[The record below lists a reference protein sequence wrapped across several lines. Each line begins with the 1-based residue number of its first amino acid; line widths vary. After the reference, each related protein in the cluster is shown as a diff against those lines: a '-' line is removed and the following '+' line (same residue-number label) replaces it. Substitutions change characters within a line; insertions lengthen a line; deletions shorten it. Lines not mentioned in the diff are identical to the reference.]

1 MSGNVARLPP
11 PGRCPPPDDAQVR
24 VAVAASVSIAE
35 TLRRLG
41 RPDNSRLRA
50 QLRGWIAGAGADTS
64 HFLGQGHQRGRAGTA
79 PVRPAA
85 DVLVKHHRTGRT
97 RTAVL
102 RRCMRLMGIAELCA
116 VCGTGPMWQGR
127 PMVLEIDHVN
137 GDRDDDRLS
146 NLRFL
151 CPNCHAVTGTWCRAP
166 RRRPAG

>member
-1 MSGNVARLPP
+1 MSGDLARRRPAP
-11 PGRCPPPDDAQVR
+11 SDAQVR
-24 VAVAASVSIAE
+24 EAVAASVSIAE

-41 RPDNSRLRA
+41 RPDNSRQRA

-64 HFLGQGHQRGRAGTA
+64 HFLGQGHQRGKAGPT

-85 DVLVKHHRTGRT
+85 EVLVENQGTGRT

-102 RRCMRLMGIAELCA
+102 RRCMRLMGVAELCA
-116 VCGTGPMWQGR
+116 VCGTGPTWRGR
-127 PMVLEIDHVN
+127 PMPLEIDHVN
-137 GDRDDDRLS
+137 GDRHDDRLS

-151 CPNCHAVTGTWCRAP
+151 CPNCHAVTSTWCRAP